1 MNALNF
7 STGIKTFDVN
17 DGAAQISYNPTD
29 VNFVSTL
36 YDLFVAC
43 SERYEADKDKKFEN
57 NTAFFEY
64 AKQRDSE
71 VREGIDALF
80 GEGSAALVFQGIS
93 SYAMAD
99 GLPLWTNF
107 LLAVI
112 DTVPEE
118 MSKQIKTSKP
128 RVEKYLKKYHR

>member
-29 VNFVSTL
+29 VNFVSAL
-36 YDLFVAC
+36 YDQFVDC

-71 VREGIDALF
+71 VRDGIDALF
-80 GEGSAALVFQGIS
+80 GEGSADSVFQGVS

-118 MSKQIKTSKP
+118 MSKQIKISKP